1 REGEV
6 VVEDRARIHGYF
18 RRRRQIELVEGELLF
33 PHGSQ
38 KLLDEL
44 HGEMLSSTAAIAKSE
59 WRVTGCVAHGVGL
72 TVDHSVDRAKRAVG
86 HFTVA
91 SILEAERLLREGAT
105 GQPSLGCSVLVVVD
119 SRRRAQ
125 IAIRVERLRV

>member
-1 REGEV
+1 V
-6 VVEDRARIHGYF
+6 VVKGRAWIDWYF
-18 RRRRQIELVEGELLF
+18 RLRRKIELLERELLF
-33 PHGSQ
+33 AHGSQ

-44 HGEMLSSTAAIAKSE
+44 HGEILSSTAAIAKSE

-119 SRRRAQ
+119 
-125 IAIRVERLRV
+125 LR